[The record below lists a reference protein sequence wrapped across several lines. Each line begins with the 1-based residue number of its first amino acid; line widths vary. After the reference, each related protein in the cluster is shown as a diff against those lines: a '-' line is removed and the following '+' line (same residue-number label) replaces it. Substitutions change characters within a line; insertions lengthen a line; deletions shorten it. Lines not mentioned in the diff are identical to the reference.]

1 MTASYLRDNGNLYNN
16 PDTDYNT
23 NINITRYNFRSNID
37 MSLTKTTTLSLEIG
51 ANMTDAHQPRPITSS
66 NNFQSQASELFSAC
80 YQQDP
85 ITTPV
90 RVPLGYNEFGEMQW
104 GWGAPLSTSV
114 GNPAER
120 LFGSGYNKTYRTSVM
135 SQIILKQNLDFLT
148 KGLDFTASFSY
159 DVNTVSIQSRGK
171 YSSLYAVNGVDDE
184 TGLYSLVPKREGDE
198 FLGYSY
204 SNTGDRAPTSSRRS
218 STTSASSTSG
228 TA

>member
-1 MTASYLRDNGNLYNN
+1 
-16 PDTDYNT
+16 
-23 NINITRYNFRSNID
+23 
-37 MSLTKTTTLSLEIG
+37 
-51 ANMTDAHQPRPITSS
+51 
-66 NNFQSQASELFSAC
+66 
-80 YQQDP
+80 
-85 ITTPV
+85 
-90 RVPLGYNEFGEMQW
+90 
-104 GWGAPLSTSV
+104 
-114 GNPAER
+114 
-120 LFGSGYNKTYRTSVM
+120 M

-204 SNTGDRAPTSSRRS
+204 SNTATVPTSSRRS